1 MKKIQNILTAV
12 IIIAV
17 VGLMGIIVWI
27 GYNQIINL
35 QKEENTTNT
44 ITTNETNTT
53 NNTVVEEDKEEES
66 TPIESNDDYI
76 GIEEE
81 ESNQEE
87 NIEKSTDEKAID
99 LAKETWGEDTSV
111 TFSIERKD
119 GNVYYIAVRSNAT
132 TISWYQVNIDTWEI
146 NEYY

>member
-1 MKKIQNILTAV
+1 MKKTQNLLTGIIIVAV
-12 IIIAV
+12 IALI
-17 VGLMGIIVWI
+17 GIIVWI
-27 GYNQIINL
+27 TYNQIINS

-53 NNTVVEEDKEEES
+53 NNTVVKENEEES
-66 TPIESNDDYI
+66 TPVESNDDYI

-81 ESNQEE
+81 ESANEE
-87 NIEKSTDEKAID
+87 NTEKTTDERAIE
-99 LAKETWGEDTSV
+99 LAKETWGEDDSV

-119 GNVYYIAVRSNAT
+119 GNVYYIAVSSNAT

-146 NEYY
+146 SEYY

>member
-27 GYNQIINL
+27 GYNQIINS